1 MFSKTSLK
9 VSVGMI
15 SIISSY
21 FFSIITS
28 LRLDLGISTFFI
40 PASAA
45 ASILAVAPPIGITSP
60 RTLSEPVNATV

>member
-28 LRLDLGISTFFI
+28 FKLDLGINTFFK
-40 PASAA
+40 PDSAA

-60 RTLSEPVNATV
+60 RTFNEPVKATV